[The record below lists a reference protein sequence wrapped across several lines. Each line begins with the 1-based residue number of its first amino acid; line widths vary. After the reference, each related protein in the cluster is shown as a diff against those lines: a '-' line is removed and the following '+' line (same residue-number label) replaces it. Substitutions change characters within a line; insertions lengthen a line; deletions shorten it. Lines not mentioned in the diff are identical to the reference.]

1 MKFAAPVVLAALALA
16 GSAAAQ
22 SPAPPPAATADP
34 NAWVECGIE
43 SIEALR
49 RNPSAAEMRC
59 RFGARGPGQFG
70 LLSYLDVPVYRPA
83 TPLPGTHT
91 VGVPGMPHPA
101 LGESYEQW
109 EWRVLRTSYGPSVR
123 NVQNDLMQLDPVFMS
138 MIRRFEA
145 ELRRRGI
152 PARRRE
158 TFRAPERQAWLFQQG
173 RVRPGPF
180 ATTTLTSWHSRV
192 DRLGRPA
199 ARAADYNVS
208 GANLPR
214 FHAVAAEIGLQ
225 GYGADSNDPG
235 HVYLPDTDA
244 ATGAE
249 VAVLRTLPRVMH
261 VTLATG
267 RPEGEWQPPRALD
280 HWRRLTREFV
290 TNPVPRY
297 PTLQPPTI
305 PLPAS
310 VPALRPL
317 REREPCPT
325 AGPCPGGGG
334 GGSVPPPGA

>member
-1 MKFAAPVVLAALALA
+1 MKFAAPVVLAALAIA

-22 SPAPPPAATADP
+22 SPQPVPPRSPAPSSAPSSWAD
-34 NAWVECGIE
+34 CGIA
-43 SIEALR
+43 SIETLR
-49 RNPSAAEMRC
+49 RNPSALEMRC

-91 VGVPGMPHPA
+91 VGVPGMPHPMP
-101 LGESYEQW
+101 GESYEQW

-123 NVQNDLMQLDPVFMS
+123 SVQNDLAQLDPVFMS

-145 ELRRRGI
+145 ELRRRGV
-152 PARRRE
+152 PASRRE
-158 TFRAPERQAWLFQQG
+158 TYRAAERQAWLFQQG

-199 ARAADYNVS
+199 ARAADYHVS
-208 GANLPR
+208 AANLPR
-214 FHAVAAEIGLQ
+214 FHAIATEIGLQ

-244 ATGAE
+244 ATGVE
-249 VAVLRTLPRVMH
+249 LAVLRTIPRVMH

-267 RPEGEWQPPRALD
+267 RPEGEWQPPRALE
-280 HWRRLTREFV
+280 HWRALTREFIR
-290 TNPVPRY
+290 NPVPFY
-297 PTLQPPTI
+297 PTLQMPSI
-305 PLPAS
+305 PLPDR
-310 VPALRPL
+310 VPARP
-317 REREPCPT
+317 R
-325 AGPCPGGGG
+325 
-334 GGSVPPPGA
+334 S